1 MALWKIFQRLRNQIK
16 FSFMFRLPGFSKLRA
31 GFGFRVFGGS
41 GGGRLLA
48 SASPVGIEKSA
59 GLKLGW
65 ARPGDGWA
73 E

>member
-1 MALWKIFQRLRNQIK
+1 M
-16 FSFMFRLPGFSKLRA
+16 RA